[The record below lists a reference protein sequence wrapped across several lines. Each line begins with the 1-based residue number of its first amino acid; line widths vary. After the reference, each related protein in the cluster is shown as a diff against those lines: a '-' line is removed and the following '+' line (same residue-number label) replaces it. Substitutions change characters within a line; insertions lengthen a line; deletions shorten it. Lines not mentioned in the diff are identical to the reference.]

1 MYLRNN
7 PQPKSERRT
16 RRGPLDIVLP
26 GRTRC
31 RQRRTGTTLH
41 GLQGRLLTVIYDFEV
56 HADMDPVSF
65 ERNILQ
71 EYNQDQFETLLISS
85 KVSTK
90 ILDISGDL
98 LDAQDDPVTIF
109 KKYSN
114 FPANLSTTPIV
125 VKYSLTNYELLPS
138 FP

>member
-1 MYLRNN
+1 
-7 PQPKSERRT
+7 
-16 RRGPLDIVLP
+16 
-26 GRTRC
+26 
-31 RQRRTGTTLH
+31 
-41 GLQGRLLTVIYDFEV
+41 
-56 HADMDPVSF
+56 MDPVSF